1 MIPSPQFPNALDS
14 GTTLHTVHDALRVR
28 LSKDYL
34 PGDTT
39 LYIDDENSIMS
50 KFPDSGI
57 LTLTEQCSD
66 PEIRAISFYYS
77 SKTDNTFE
85 DIELLEGFTDVS
97 KSKDITNVTL
107 NVVAQHHNALKD
119 ALIQM
124 QAYLGIKNTTDEN
137 TLVGRLNRLKQ
148 KAYKPKSWF
157 SVSTQLGLY
166 PLSVTFRNEC
176 FGFGSDT
183 NTTYLWDFGDETT
196 STSGDQEV
204 VKIYSEPG
212 KYTVSLTITNEYGTD
227 TCTFEDIIFARAEAP
242 HEAIIEYVEKPN
254 QIITEGTFNPDGS
267 IDTVPKIRVK
277 TNDFI
282 EFRIPS
288 GVNPDT
294 GRSYAGE
301 ELDGDD
307 NPIDPIITYTWSLG
321 DDLKHANLSSTKAS
335 YSIGGQ
341 YDLVLRVDTEIGAYF
356 ITEYESSLEIIEDKN
371 LWMWTI
377 DSGVATAHE
386 YGLLSETFRTSKT
399 IAVTANDSFLDGTN
413 NETMAKKEF
422 ARNTAFAPRGSTTSG
437 DQGSTMLYYAS
448 GGNVLG
454 DQDIKVIEYE
464 GFSETY
470 STRTAISN
478 RPWNWVGL
486 SSPSKS
492 YFVFGQGL
500 TEDVTNPSY
509 QIKTTYNLSTFTPSN
524 TTLTSANYENGAG
537 ELMFHVT
544 TDENNND
551 IPDYGYFAVYRSAW
565 KDQSGYITR
574 NDGVGDFFRIKSFY
588 KTQGTVSE
596 PFVNITKL
604 SDITGTTKLEGQLV
618 PLSTGL
624 FFFNNSGN
632 ISAYNDNAKVWET
645 GLAGSSTASFRSVQD
660 SSVTGYDDVS
670 NSLLAASDNERVAYL
685 SFDYSNNAFIK
696 FNGADLTFDNLGSR
710 PVGEQ
715 WILGVY

>member
-1 MIPSPQFPNALDS
+1 MIPSPQFPESLDS
-14 GTTLHTVHDALRVR
+14 GETLYVVHDALRVK

-66 PEIRAISFYYS
+66 PSIRAISFYYP
-77 SKTDNTFE
+77 SKTDVTFE
-85 DIELLEGFTDVS
+85 GIELLDGFTDVS

-107 NVVAQHHNALKD
+107 NVVAQHHNVLKD

-124 QAYLGIKNTTDEN
+124 QQYLGIKNTTDEA
-137 TLVGRLNRLKQ
+137 TLVGRISRLKQ

-157 SVSTQLGLY
+157 SVNTQLGLY
-166 PLSVTFRNEC
+166 PLTVKFKNEC
-176 FGFGSDT
+176 FGFGSEA
-183 NTTYLWDFGDETT
+183 TYLWTFGDSTT
-196 STSGDQEV
+196 STSGEAEITKV
-204 VKIYSEPG
+204 YSEPG
-212 KYTVSLTITNEYGTD
+212 KYTVSLKITNEYGED
-227 TCTFEDIIFARAEAP
+227 TCTFTDLIFARAEAP
-242 HEAIIEYVEKPN
+242 HEAIIEFTEKPN
-254 QIITEGTFNPDGS
+254 QIITEGTFNGDGS
-267 IDTVPKIRVK
+267 ILTPPKIRAK
-277 TNDFI
+277 INDFI

-294 GRSYAGE
+294 DRSYAGE
-301 ELDGDD
+301 ELDDDD
-307 NPIDPIITYTWSLG
+307 NPIDPIIAYTWSLG
-321 DDLKHANLSSTKAS
+321 DDLKHANLSTTKAS

-341 YDLVLRVDTEIGAYF
+341 YDLLLRTTTEIGAFF
-356 ITEYESSLEIIEDKN
+356 ITEYEASLEIIENRN
-371 LWMWTI
+371 LWLWTI

-399 IAVTANDSFLDGTN
+399 LAVTANDGFLDGTL
-413 NETMAKKEF
+413 NETVAKKEF
-422 ARNTAFAPRGSTTSG
+422 ARNVGFAPRGSTSSG

-448 GGNVLG
+448 GGNVLA

-470 STRTAISN
+470 STRTAIAN

-486 SSPSKS
+486 NSPSKS

-500 TEDVTNPSY
+500 TADVTNPSY
-509 QIKTTYNLSTFTPSN
+509 QVKTTYNLSTFTPTN
-524 TTLTSANYENGAG
+524 TTLSSSNYENGAG

-544 TDENNND
+544 TDENDND

-632 ISAYNDNAKVWET
+632 ISAYNDSAKVWET
-645 GLAGSSTASFRSVQD
+645 GLAGSSSASFRSVQD
-660 SSVTGYDDVS
+660 SSVTGYDDSS
-670 NSLLAASDNERVAYL
+670 NSLLATSDNERVAYL

-696 FNGADLTFDNLGSR
+696 FNGADLTFNNLGSR
-710 PVGEQ
+710 PIGDQ
-715 WILGVY
+715 WIIGVY